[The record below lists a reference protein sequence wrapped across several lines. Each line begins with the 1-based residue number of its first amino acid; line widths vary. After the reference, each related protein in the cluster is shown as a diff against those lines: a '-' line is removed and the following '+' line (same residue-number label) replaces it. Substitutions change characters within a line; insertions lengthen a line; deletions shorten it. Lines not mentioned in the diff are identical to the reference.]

1 MAAIVLAKITPL
13 SISDHPL
20 SIYTSLMQ
28 GFYSVAVCDP
38 SSVGG
43 RHPLRRHRIRGEIET
58 AWSVE
63 LSEVRRRSCVQHYLT
78 KRPANTSGSGSR
90 VDIASNHSYSTRKLL
105 NTLALA
111 CPQVPHARL
120 ADSSFWFLLYRP
132 LFLTPAGGG
141 GDFSGMGIG
150 ADVLY
155 DSLLPGLNGRP
166 FASNGRMQS
175 LRWQSPP
182 ISGDVSCGWCVSL
195 WQPFLLELQEGA
207 LESRVE
213 RE

>member
-1 MAAIVLAKITPL
+1 MAAIVLAKITL
-13 SISDHPL
+13 SIPDHPL

-90 VDIASNHSYSTRKLL
+90 VDIASNHSLESQLL
-105 NTLALA
+105 NKEAPEHPCPCLPPGAARTARRLKFLVSAIPAAL
-111 CPQVPHARL
+111 PHARRGRRRF
-120 ADSSFWFLLYRP
+120 FWHGNR
-132 LFLTPAGGG
+132 
-141 GDFSGMGIG
+141 
-150 ADVLY
+150 
-155 DSLLPGLNGRP
+155 R
-166 FASNGRMQS
+166 
-175 LRWQSPP
+175 
-182 ISGDVSCGWCVSL
+182 
-195 WQPFLLELQEGA
+195 
-207 LESRVE
+207 
-213 RE
+213 